1 MTKKKRKSYTIKFI
15 NIQILNYIM
24 VKRYLIFIL
33 LLLSLLFSVNSAILI
48 NQSSENGV
56 LGNLVNSSYFVGE
69 NYTIISSSSYYN
81 ITQISI
87 SLVKVLAPT
96 GNVIL
101 GIYTTNSTGHPQSL
115 VCNNTITATSVS
127 TASAVFTNFTTST
140 CPLFNTST
148 QYILTL
154 TCPNCTS
161 SNYIIVRYQNSNV
174 YTNGVMFDKGI
185 TSQFGW
191 TAYSTVAGDMGFLI
205 YGNETNASGSTALTF
220 SSISLT
226 NNTYFNTTNIQIN
239 TTILNTS
246 TNGDINQTAYLYYAT
261 NGTFINSTQY
271 ATNNLNGTLNYN
283 SLTDNIYIIWFRA
296 FNNVTNVTIGNYTLT
311 IDRNA
316 PTTNNINAT
325 YYAYNISGFN
335 SSCSD
340 TNLLYCNITINGQT
354 KPLNTTSFNFTTNGN
369 QSYNITALDLAGN
382 TNTTTGVTLVNP
394 YAYVYF
400 VDSSSNPITNFVVNG
415 TNYTNYFNTTI
426 YPLGLGTHTFNF
438 SKSGYINTS
447 FTLTFNST
455 STINQTLTINT
466 AYINIYLYDVATGL
480 LITPNNYSIFFFDL
494 NNSISQ
500 LYTITN
506 NNTILFLNPYSS
518 SVTAQINLFNTT
530 NSLLS
535 TRNIINPNVNV
546 TIDLYVNPTASTILT
561 KTYTIYTA
569 DLVPIQ
575 NSDVNLYANV
585 NNSNNFLLQTTKQ
598 TNLYG
603 EVTFDILPNTLVYNI
618 CNTYSVA
625 QKCDNARVFDT
636 TTTGYSIV
644 HDSTLNF
651 TAPVNILGNIE
662 YSFSEVKTDNST
674 TMTFTFDDLSLTT
687 ERFCYNVTR
696 VLNNSE
702 SFVGLECMNTY
713 TGQIIQNYSLLE
725 NSYLKFVFMYYEDI
739 TETPTILATHKT
751 YYPYNFIGQI
761 KELGILN
768 YLFLAVIFI
777 VVGFLLDFKSRPFYS
792 IGFLGATLCVYA
804 LQSYLNSE
812 FMLISIW
819 GIMVINHLLFW
830 YVNTES

>member
-1 MTKKKRKSYTIKFI
+1 MVRK
-15 NIQILNYIM
+15 L
-24 VKRYLIFIL
+24 LIFIL
-33 LLLSLLFSVNSAILI
+33 LLLCLIFSVNADLI
-48 NQSSENGV
+48 VNQTQQNGNV
-56 LGNLVNSSYFVGE
+56 LNLLGANYGVGQ
-69 NYTIISSSSYYN
+69 TFN
-81 ITQISI
+81 ITNYSLYYSLAYIES
-87 SLVKVLAPT
+87 SLVRTGAPS
-96 GNVIL
+96 GNVVM
-101 GIYTTNSTGHPQSL
+101 GIYTTNSSGHPINS
-115 VCNNTITATSVS
+115 VCNASVTASGVSTTAT
-127 TASAVFTNFTTST
+127 TFTNFSFSS
-140 CPLFNTST
+140 CSNFFNNNTYYAYT
-148 QYILTL
+148 IE
-154 TCPNCTS
+154 CPNCTGGA
-161 SNYIIVRYQNSNV
+161 YITARYQNTDV
-174 YTNGVMFDKGI
+174 YNNGRPMEKAGGTSYNFDF
-185 TSQFGW
+185 T
-191 TAYSTVAGDMGFLI
+191 GDLAFRI
-205 YGNETNASGSTALTF
+205 YGTFTNATETPVLNFTN
-220 SSISLT
+220 ISLI

-239 TTILNTS
+239 TTVLNTT
-246 TNGDINQTAYLYYAT
+246 TNGNVNQTAYLYYAT

-311 IDRNA
+311 KDTNA
-316 PTTNNINAT
+316 PTITNNINAT

-335 SSCSD
+335 SSCID

-354 KPLNTTSFNFTTNGN
+354 KSLNTTSFNFTTNGN

-466 AYINIYLYDVATGL
+466 AYINIYLYDVVTEL

-506 NNTILFLNPYSS
+506 NNTISFLNPYSS

-546 TIDLYVNPTASTILT
+546 TIDLYVNPTTSTILT

-585 NNSNNFLLQTTKQ
+585 NNSNNFVLQTTKQ

-618 CNTYSVA
+618 CNTYNVA

-636 TTTGYSIV
+636 TTAAYSIV
-644 HDSTLNF
+644 HDSTSNF
-651 TAPVNILGNIE
+651 TATVNILSSIQYTIFENKSINW
-662 YSFSEVKTDNST
+662 TLI
-674 TMTFTFDDLSLTT
+674 TFTFDDTSLTT
-687 ERFCYNVTR
+687 ERFCFNVSR

-702 SFVGLECMNTY
+702 SFVGLECMDSY
-713 TGQIIQNYSLLE
+713 TGQISQNYSLLE
-725 NSYLKFVFMYYEDI
+725 NSYLKFTFIYYDDI
-739 TETPTILATHKT
+739 TEAPAILKT
-751 YYPYNFIGQI
+751 LNSYYPYNFIEQI

-768 YLFLAVIFI
+768 YIFLAVIFI
-777 VVGFLLDFKSRPFYS
+777 IVGLVLDLKNRPFYS
-792 IGFLGATLCVYA
+792 IGFLGATLFVYA

-819 GIMVINHLLFW
+819 GMLLINHLLFW